1 MFFPVGYVEW
11 DLQITSTPAF
21 PRTILPLMPEKRLIT
36 REQLMQLAK
45 KARKE
50 ADLDQGE
57 VADDLEVSQGAVS
70 QAETNAESS
79 LDELRKR
86 IVRRY
91 LGIEV
96 EGPTPGFRVLDDQNN
111 QI

>member
-1 MFFPVGYVEW
+1 M
-11 DLQITSTPAF
+11 L
-21 PRTILPLMPEKRLIT
+21 EKKLIT

-57 VADDLEVSQGAVS
+57 VAAELEVSQGAVS
-70 QAETNAESS
+70 QAETNAEGS

-96 EGPTPGFRVLDDQNN
+96 EGPTPGFRILSEDNN
-111 QI
+111 HI